1 MWAARPERHQDRRLI
16 GVHITLVKKILASGE
31 PCRKCKDVEDRL
43 KRGGHWDRIDEVMI
57 ADERDP
63 DSPGNLLANDL
74 GVTLAPFFVVTDQ
87 GNVSVYS
94 LYFKFVKEV
103 LEAPTA
109 ARDADRELLE
119 NNPDLDFI

>member
-1 MWAARPERHQDRRLI
+1 MH
-16 GVHITLVKKILASGE
+16 VTLVKKILASGE

-43 KRGGHWDRIDEVMI
+43 KSGGYWDRIDEVLI

-63 DSPGNLLANDL
+63 DSAGMRLADQL
-74 GVTLAPFFVVTDQ
+74 GVTLAPFFVVREDDTTR
-87 GNVSVYS
+87 VYT

-103 LEAPTA
+103 FEQTVS
-109 ARDADRELLE
+109 ARSANRELLE